1 MFREDAPIE
10 TTPDSTVEHIGPDAL
25 TVVDPKRDA
34 TLEVT
39 VDENDDS
46 LLVINVTLDDGTAA
60 GVRLDRMAQD
70 ALHMLL
76 THRLF

>member
-1 MFREDAPIE
+1 MFHEDIPVEAS
-10 TTPDSTVEHIGPDAL
+10 PDSTVEHIGPDAL

-34 TLEVT
+34 TLEAT
-39 VDENDDS
+39 VDDATGH
-46 LLVINVTLDDGTAA
+46 LILNVTLDDGTAA
-60 GVRLDRMAQD
+60 GVNLDRMAQD

>member
-1 MFREDAPIE
+1 MIREDSPVE

-25 TVVDPKRDA
+25 TVVDPARDA
-34 TLEVT
+34 TLEVI
-39 VDENDDS
+39 VDEATGH
-46 LLVINVTLDDGTAA
+46 LTLNVMLDDGTAA
-60 GVRLDRMAQD
+60 GVNLDRMAQD